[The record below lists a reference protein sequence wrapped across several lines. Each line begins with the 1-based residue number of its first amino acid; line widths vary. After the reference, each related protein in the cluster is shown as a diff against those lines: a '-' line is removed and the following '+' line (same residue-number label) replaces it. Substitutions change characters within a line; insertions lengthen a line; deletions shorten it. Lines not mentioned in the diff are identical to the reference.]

1 MTEARQE
8 TRFDTRTDYQRA
20 IDAVVAAAAREIC
33 IFDRDLRNTGLDS
46 RMRSD
51 ALAAFLSRGRDRNL
65 RIVLHETAHVSRD
78 CPRLAGLLR
87 HFSHRFSIRQTPDR
101 LRSLA
106 DCFMLSDGA
115 NAVICFH
122 ADHYRG
128 KLLLGLPEEAHN
140 WQQRFDDL
148 WQESVPAVSA
158 TQLGL

>member
-1 MTEARQE
+1 MTEAQQE

-33 IFDRDLRNTGLDS
+33 IFDPDLKNTSLDS
-46 RMRSD
+46 RTHSE
-51 ALAAFLSRGRDRNL
+51 ALAAFLSGGHDRSL
-65 RIVLHETAHVSRD
+65 RIVLHETAHLSRD
-78 CPRLAGLLR
+78 YPRLVGLLR

-106 DCFMLSDGA
+106 DRFMLSDEA

-128 KLLLGLPEEAHN
+128 KLFLGSPKEAHS
-140 WQQRFDDL
+140 WHQRFEDL
-148 WQESVPAVSA
+148 WRESVPAVPA